1 MYVESLNYV
10 FHTLYCTTCS
20 KVVALRKNRCQN
32 GRTLVRIGAGQQQP
46 DQKINGKMM
55 IARCPDSWEIKQL
68 CEMMSND
75 PNVLVEMFRKID
87 SVHK

>member
-1 MYVESLNYV
+1 MVELQSG
-10 FHTLYCTTCS
+10 S
-20 KVVALRKNRCQN
+20 AR
-32 GRTLVRIGAGQQQP
+32 GAGQQQP